1 MVLDFSYYTNVF
13 FVLYF
18 WISRIIIGYF
28 STVNIYYI
36 YVAYQKPSMFERKLV
51 PLITELLNEFR
62 VIYLTG
68 PRQAGKT
75 TLTKMIAQKSGLEY
89 ISFDNQTI
97 LQSAKNDP
105 IGFINSLHDKKVVL
119 DEFQYIPELIPAIKY
134 ASDSLP
140 PGVKGKFLLTG
151 SADIFRSAKTQ
162 EALPGHMARLE
173 LYPLSLSEKF
183 NTDLN
188 IIDLLCNG
196 EFNLN
201 NLTLLTRQELGSF
214 ILQGGYPEV
223 QDKSPRAQQ
232 IWYKSYVEGRLF
244 KDFEALY
251 HAKGDYRS
259 KLESLIPYL
268 AGISG
273 NLLKYSSISN
283 DIGENDKVIKSYIE
297 VLELMFIIKRVP
309 AYLKNK
315 AKRQAITMPKLQSID
330 TGLACSLLG
339 IKNEDQLINSLHFG
353 GLLENLIYME
363 LLKQNS
369 WSEEK
374 VELLHF
380 RDKYQ
385 NEVDIVLERDNHQI
399 IGVEIKASATVNM
412 HDFKGLIKLAEF
424 NPSKFQYGVIFY
436 SGKEILPFHQNE
448 IKLFALPISLF
459 IMSNTKKDDVLQEK
473 S

>member
-1 MVLDFSYYTNVF
+1 
-13 FVLYF
+13 
-18 WISRIIIGYF
+18 
-28 STVNIYYI
+28 
-36 YVAYQKPSMFERKLV
+36 MFERKLT
-51 PLITELLNEFR
+51 PIITELLAEFR
-62 VIYLTG
+62 IVYLTG

-75 TLTKMIAQKSGLEY
+75 TLTKIIAQNNGLEY

-97 LQSAKNDP
+97 LQSAQNDP
-105 IGFINSLHDKKVVL
+105 IGFINSLHNTKVVL
-119 DEFQYIPELIPAIKY
+119 DEFQYIPELIPAIKQT
-134 ASDSLP
+134 SDNLP
-140 PGVKGKFLLTG
+140 PNVKGKFLLTG
-151 SADIFRSAKTQ
+151 SADIFRSGKTQ

-173 LYPLSLSEKF
+173 LYPLSLSEQYK
-183 NTDLN
+183 TDYN
-188 IIDLLCNG
+188 IVDLLCN
-196 EFNLN
+196 ENFNLN
-201 NLTLLTRQELGSF
+201 NLTLLTRADLANF
-214 ILQGGYPEV
+214 ILQGGYPEI
-223 QDKSPRAQQ
+223 QDKSSRAKQ
-232 IWYKSYVEGRLF
+232 IWYKSYIEGRLF
-244 KDFEALY
+244 KDFETLY

-259 KLESLIPYL
+259 KLEALIPYL

-273 NLLKYSSISN
+273 NLLKYSNISN
-283 DIGENDKVIKSYIE
+283 DLGEDDKLVKAYIE

-315 AKRQAITMPKLQSID
+315 AKRQAITIPKLQTID

-339 IKNEDQLINSLHFG
+339 IKNEGQLLNSPHYG

-385 NEVDIVLERDNHQI
+385 NEVDIVMERDNHQI

-436 SGKEILPFHQNE
+436 SGKEILPFSKNE

-459 IMSNTKKDDVLQEK
+459 IKSDTKKDDVQ
-473 S
+473 

>member
-1 MVLDFSYYTNVF
+1 
-13 FVLYF
+13 
-18 WISRIIIGYF
+18 
-28 STVNIYYI
+28 
-36 YVAYQKPSMFERKLV
+36 MFERKLT
-51 PLITELLNEFR
+51 PIITELLPEFR
-62 VIYLTG
+62 IVYLTG

-75 TLTKMIAQKSGLEY
+75 TLTKIIAQNGGFEY

-97 LQSAKNDP
+97 LQSAQNDP
-105 IGFINSLHDKKVVL
+105 IGFINSFHNKKVVL
-119 DEFQYIPELIPAIKY
+119 DEFQYVPELISAIKH
-134 ASDSLP
+134 ASDNLP
-140 PGVKGKFLLTG
+140 SNVKGKFLLTG
-151 SADIFRSAKTQ
+151 SADIFRSGKTQ

-173 LYPLSLSEKF
+173 LYPLSLAEKYE
-183 NTDLN
+183 TDYN
-188 IIDLLCNG
+188 IIDLLCN
-196 EFNLN
+196 EYFNLN
-201 NLTLLTRQELGSF
+201 NLTLVTRADLANL
-214 ILQGGYPEV
+214 ILAGGYPEV
-223 QDKSPRAQQ
+223 QDKSPRAKQ
-232 IWYKSYVEGRLF
+232 IWYKSYIEGRLF
-244 KDFEALY
+244 KDFETLY

-259 KLESLIPYL
+259 KLEALIPYL

-273 NLLKYSSISN
+273 NLLKYANISN
-283 DIGENDKVIKSYIE
+283 DLVEDDKLVKAYIE

-315 AKRQAITMPKLQSID
+315 AKRQAITMPKLQTID

-339 IKNEDQLINSLHFG
+339 IKNEEQLLNSSHYG

-363 LLKQNS
+363 LLKQNG
-369 WSEEK
+369 WSKEK

-399 IGVEIKASATVNM
+399 IGVEVKASATLNM

-436 SGKEILPFHQNE
+436 SGKEILPFSQND

-459 IMSNTKKDDVLQEK
+459 IKSSAKKEND

>member
-1 MVLDFSYYTNVF
+1 MLNSIRT
-13 FVLYF
+13 
-18 WISRIIIGYF
+18 
-28 STVNIYYI
+28 
-36 YVAYQKPSMFERKLV
+36 SMIERKLTSI
-51 PLITELLNEFR
+51 ITELLAEFR
-62 VIYLTG
+62 IIYLTG

-75 TLTKMIAQKSGLEY
+75 TLTKMIAQSSGLEY
-89 ISFDNQTI
+89 VSFDNQTI
-97 LQSAKNDP
+97 LHSAQNDP
-105 IGFINSLHDKKVVL
+105 IGFINSLHNKKVVL
-119 DEFQYIPELIPAIKY
+119 DEFQYVPELIPAIKH
-134 ASDSLP
+134 ASDNLSAA
-140 PGVKGKFLLTG
+140 VKGKFLLTG

-173 LYPLSLSEKF
+173 LYPLSLSEKY
-183 NTDLN
+183 NTDFN
-188 IIDLLCNG
+188 VIDLLCNN

-201 NLTLLTRQELGSF
+201 NLTLLTRQELATF

-223 QDKSPRAQQ
+223 QDKSPRAKQ
-232 IWYKSYVEGRLF
+232 IWYKSYIEGRLF

-273 NLLKYSSISN
+273 NLLKYANISN
-283 DIGENDKVIKSYIE
+283 DLGEDDKLIKAYIE

-315 AKRQAITMPKLQSID
+315 AKRQAITMPKLQTID

-339 IKNEDQLINSLHFG
+339 IKNEDQLMKSLHFG

-369 WSEEK
+369 WSEER

-399 IGVEIKASATVNM
+399 IGVEIKASATVNT

-436 SGKEILPFHQNE
+436 SGKEILPFSQNK

-459 IMSNTKKDDVLQEK
+459 IK
-473 S
+473 

>member
-1 MVLDFSYYTNVF
+1 
-13 FVLYF
+13 
-18 WISRIIIGYF
+18 
-28 STVNIYYI
+28 
-36 YVAYQKPSMFERKLV
+36 MFERKLT
-51 PLITELLNEFR
+51 PIITELLAEFR
-62 VIYLTG
+62 IVYLTG

-75 TLTKMIAQKSGLEY
+75 TLTKIIAQNSGLEY

-97 LQSAKNDP
+97 LQSAQNDP
-105 IGFINSLHDKKVVL
+105 IGFINSLHNKKVVL
-119 DEFQYIPELIPAIKY
+119 DEFQYIPELIPAIKQ
-134 ASDSLP
+134 ASDNLP
-140 PGVKGKFLLTG
+140 PNVKGKFLLTG
-151 SADIFRSAKTQ
+151 SADIFRSGKTQ

-173 LYPLSLSEKF
+173 LYPLSLSEQYK
-183 NTDLN
+183 TDYN
-188 IIDLLCNG
+188 IVDLLCN
-196 EFNLN
+196 ENFNLN
-201 NLTLLTRQELGSF
+201 NLTLLTRADLANF
-214 ILQGGYPEV
+214 ILKGGYPEI
-223 QDKSPRAQQ
+223 QDKSSRAKQ
-232 IWYKSYVEGRLF
+232 IWYKSYIEGRLF
-244 KDFEALY
+244 KDFETLY

-259 KLESLIPYL
+259 KLEALIPYL

-273 NLLKYSSISN
+273 NLLKYSNISN
-283 DIGENDKVIKSYIE
+283 DLGEDDKLVKAYIE

-315 AKRQAITMPKLQSID
+315 AKRQAITIPKLQTID

-339 IKNEDQLINSLHFG
+339 IKNEGQLLNSPHYG

-385 NEVDIVLERDNHQI
+385 NEVDIVMERDNHQI

-412 HDFKGLIKLAEF
+412 HDFKRLIKLAEF

-436 SGKEILPFHQNE
+436 SGKEILPFSKNE

-459 IMSNTKKDDVLQEK
+459 IKSDTKKDDVQ
-473 S
+473 

>member
-1 MVLDFSYYTNVF
+1 
-13 FVLYF
+13 
-18 WISRIIIGYF
+18 
-28 STVNIYYI
+28 
-36 YVAYQKPSMFERKLV
+36 MFERKLASIV
-51 PLITELLNEFR
+51 TELLTEFR
-62 VIYLTG
+62 IVYLTG

-75 TLTKMIAQKSGLEY
+75 TLTKIIAQKSDFEY

-97 LQSAKNDP
+97 LNSAQNDP
-105 IGFINSLHDKKVVL
+105 IGFITSLHDKQVVL

-134 ASDSLP
+134 ASDNLLP
-140 PGVKGKFLLTG
+140 NEKGKFLLTG
-151 SADIFRSAKTQ
+151 SADIFRSGKTQ

-173 LYPLSLSEKF
+173 LYPLSLSEKY

-188 IIDLLCNG
+188 VIDLLCN
-196 EFNLN
+196 EDFNLS
-201 NLTLLTRQELGSF
+201 NLDLLSRTNLANF
-214 ILQGGYPEV
+214 ILEGGYPEV
-223 QDKSPRAQQ
+223 QGKQSRAKQM
-232 IWYKSYVEGRLF
+232 WYKSYIEGRLF
-244 KDFEALY
+244 KDFETLY

-283 DIGENDKVIKSYIE
+283 DLGEDDKLVKAYIE

-309 AYLKNK
+309 AYLKNR
-315 AKRQAITMPKLQSID
+315 AKRKAITIPKIQTID

-339 IKNEDQLINSLHFG
+339 IKNEEQLLNSPHYG

-369 WSEEK
+369 WSEER

-385 NEVDIVLERDNHQI
+385 NEVDIVLERDNQQI
-399 IGVEIKASATVNM
+399 IGIEIKASATVNL
-412 HDFKGLIKLAEF
+412 HDFKGLMKLAEF

-436 SGKEILPFHQNE
+436 SGKEVLPFSQNE
-448 IKLFALPISLF
+448 IKLVALPISLF
-459 IMSNTKKDDVLQEK
+459 IASNTNNAK
-473 S
+473 

>member
-1 MVLDFSYYTNVF
+1 M
-13 FVLYF
+13 
-18 WISRIIIGYF
+18 
-28 STVNIYYI
+28 
-36 YVAYQKPSMFERKLV
+36 MFERKLA
-51 PLITELLNEFR
+51 PLINELLNEFR
-62 VIYLTG
+62 IIYLTG

-75 TLTKMIAQKSGLEY
+75 TLTKMIAQKNGLEY

-97 LQSAKNDP
+97 LLSAQNDP
-105 IGFINSLHDKKVVL
+105 IGFINSFYDKKVVL
-119 DEFQYIPELIPAIKY
+119 DEFQYIPELIPAIKH
-134 ASDSLP
+134 ASDNLP

-151 SADIFRSAKTQ
+151 SADIFKSAKTQ

-173 LYPLSLSEKF
+173 LYPLSLSEKY
-183 NTDLN
+183 NTHSN
-188 IIDLLCNG
+188 VIDLLCNG

-201 NLTLLTRQELGSF
+201 NLTILSRQELASL
-214 ILQGGYPEV
+214 ILQGGYPEI
-223 QDKSPRAQQ
+223 QDKSPRAKQ
-232 IWYKSYVEGRLF
+232 IWYKSYIEGRLF
-244 KDFEALY
+244 KDFETLY

-259 KLESLIPYL
+259 KLASLVPYL

-283 DIGENDKVIKSYIE
+283 EIGEDEKVIKAYIE
-297 VLELMFIIKRVP
+297 VLELMFIVKRVP

-315 AKRQAITMPKLQSID
+315 AKRQAITIPKLQIID
-330 TGLACSLLG
+330 TGLACNLLG
-339 IKNEDQLINSLHFG
+339 IKNTEQLLSSYIYG

-369 WSEEK
+369 WSNEK

-380 RDKYQ
+380 RDRDK

-399 IGVEIKASATVNM
+399 IGIEIKASATVNM

>member
-1 MVLDFSYYTNVF
+1 
-13 FVLYF
+13 
-18 WISRIIIGYF
+18 
-28 STVNIYYI
+28 
-36 YVAYQKPSMFERKLV
+36 MFERKLS
-51 PLITELLNEFR
+51 PIITELLAEFR
-62 VIYLTG
+62 IIYLTG

-75 TLTKMIAQKSGLEY
+75 TLTKMIAQNSGLEY

-97 LQSAKNDP
+97 LQSAKSDP
-105 IGFINSLHDKKVVL
+105 IGFINSFQDKKVVL
-119 DEFQYIPELIPAIKY
+119 DEFQYIPELIPAIKQ
-134 ASDSLP
+134 ASDNLP
-140 PGVKGKFLLTG
+140 PTVKGKFLLTG
-151 SADIFRSAKTQ
+151 SADIFRSGKTQ

-173 LYPLSLSEKF
+173 LYPLSLSEQY
-183 NTDLN
+183 NTN
-188 IIDLLCNG
+188 CNVIDLLCKG
-196 EFNLN
+196 DFNLN
-201 NLTLLTRQELGSF
+201 NLTLLARQELATL

-223 QDKSPRAQQ
+223 QDKSPRAKH
-232 IWYKSYVEGRLF
+232 IWYKSYIEGRLF
-244 KDFEALY
+244 KDFETLY

-273 NLLKYSSISN
+273 NLLKYSNISN
-283 DIGENDKVIKSYIE
+283 DIGENDKLIKAYIE

-315 AKRQAITMPKLQSID
+315 AKRLAITMPKLQTID
-330 TGLACSLLG
+330 TGLACGLLG
-339 IKNEDQLINSLHFG
+339 IKNEDQLMNSSHFG

-363 LLKQNS
+363 LLKQNT

-399 IGVEIKASATVNM
+399 IGIEIKASATVNM
-412 HDFKGLIKLAEF
+412 RDFKGLIKLAEF

-436 SGKEILPFHQNE
+436 SGKEILPFSQNK

-459 IMSNTKKDDVLQEK
+459 ISYSFGVRP
-473 S
+473 